1 DHDDHDEESVFARV
15 KQDRWQALLNYSL
28 HNDYIENISVKAGF
42 TDYEHS
48 EIEGGMIGTTFK
60 NKTTELRTNIE
71 HRLGEWH
78 GIVGYHFASSD
89 YEAQGEEAF
98 TPATDTTSHAIYL
111 LEEKQLGNLTLE
123 LGARLEDYLLESV
136 ITEKH
141 HDEHEED
148 HDHHEEEHHELS
160 TLAYELSQTNV
171 SFSIGGVYDY
181 SEGQNIAIN
190 LSHSERSPL
199 TAELLSNGVHIATST
214 YELGLGYHLEDGEVH
229 FEPENIE
236 QEIAT
241 NFDVSFRKFSGK
253 FGYTVNFFY
262 NDVENYYYQ
271 ENTGLIYSAE
281 HGIEEADHE
290 HEGALPVYQFQSQDA
305 YLYGLELDA
314 HYNVNANNTV
324 KFFADSITAK
334 LKDDGYLPRI
344 PNNKFGVNYEYTR
357 GKLVTD
363 LTITHYASQDNI
375 TAYETTTDSYTLI
388 DLSMQYDL
396 ALAGVDMLTYL
407 NIDNITDE
415 LGFVHSS
422 VIKEQ
427 APLPGRNIRFGVKA
441 FF

>member
-1 DHDDHDEESVFARV
+1 MSDFKSGKKKKMFHNTLPEF
-15 KQDRWQALLNYSL
+15 LNSCKIDK
-28 HNDYIENISVKAGF
+28 NENKVSTHTCLG
-42 TDYEHS
+42 
-48 EIEGGMIGTTFK
+48 
-60 NKTTELRTNIE
+60 NKEMNIYN
-71 HRLGEWH
+71 GK
-78 GIVGYHFASSD
+78 YH
-89 YEAQGEEAF
+89 
-98 TPATDTTSHAIYL
+98 I
-111 LEEKQLGNLTLE
+111 LEENKEFFYQLYHKWIFKYE
-123 LGARLEDYLLESV
+123 EDHH

-141 HDEHEED
+141 HNEHEED
-148 HDHHEEEHHELS
+148 HDHLEEEHHELS

-253 FGYTVNFFY
+253 FGYTVNLFY

-357 GKLVTD
+357 GNLVTD